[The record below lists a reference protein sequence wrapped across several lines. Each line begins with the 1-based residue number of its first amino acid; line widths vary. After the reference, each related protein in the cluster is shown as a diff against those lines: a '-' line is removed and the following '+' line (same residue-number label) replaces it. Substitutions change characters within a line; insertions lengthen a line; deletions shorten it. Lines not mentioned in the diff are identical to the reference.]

1 MENPDTSRNMMWVLM
16 IIVMSI
22 AIIRGDITLNWFGF
36 GS

>member
-22 AIIRGDITLNWFGF
+22 AIIRGDITLAWFGF